1 MNDDESIKMTDL
13 DYLTAA
19 PHLQMIKAAL
29 PYVHVPEQRFFSILV
44 KISELERTI
53 QLFHTPEE
61 GMVGI
66 CSLEDDA
73 PASPLDMLNAMKPYG
88 TEAEQ
93 EFIDLI
99 INFLQGTKLY
109 EAYREAAD
117 SGDFQDGYEQLDS
130 QIPKEIPAPEYSG
143 QSVPDSNRP
152 NQKSMNQQHTGQRQ
166 SKQQQS
172 SQQQPNQQQPN
183 QHQSGQRQSGR
194 QQSSGNG
201 RNSNFSERSNY
212 QSRNGNSSQNQMNRR
227 FPLEQFKNMLPPDQQ
242 SRIETAQMLMQTFQQ
257 FS

>member
-29 PYVHVPEQRFFSILV
+29 PYVHVQEQRFFSILV
-44 KISELERTI
+44 KMSELERTI

-130 QIPKEIPAPEYSG
+130 QIPKEIPTPEYSG
-143 QSVPDSNRP
+143 QSVPDLNRP

-172 SQQQPNQQQPN
+172 SQQQSNQQ
-183 QHQSGQRQSGR
+183 QSGQRQSGR

-201 RNSNFSERSNY
+201 RNSNSNERSNY
-212 QSRNGNSSQNQMNRR
+212 QSRNGNSNQNQMNRR